1 MSFSY
6 LKNKFKKG
14 NGEGGK
20 EGDGVEAPVENR
32 EIIKLDELQE
42 GPAQETLEEG
52 PGKGAEDEL
61 LTQVMTRIN
70 EIENDIPRIKVSID
84 TLKTQINEL
93 REEIDRL
100 DRVIKDVMVLYEI
113 VSQQINPFKD
123 VDSSNPLLGEIQELS
138 EQVESLKAEISQIKS
153 DLRLLVID
161 GVDLDELIYDALSEG
176 RT

>member
-6 LKNKFKKG
+6 LKNKFKKK
-14 NGEGGK
+14 K
-20 EGDGVEAPVENR
+20 EGEANPEDNR
-32 EIIKLDELQE
+32 EIIKLDELEQE
-42 GPAQETLEEG
+42 AAEETPQRTKEE
-52 PGKGAEDEL
+52 EEL
-61 LTQVMTRIN
+61 LTQVMTRVN

-100 DRVIKDVMVLYEI
+100 DKVIKDVMVLYEI

-123 VDSSNPLLGEIQELS
+123 VDSSNPLLSEIQELS
-138 EQVESLKAEISQIKS
+138 EEIERLKAEIAQIKS

-161 GVDLDELIYDALSEG
+161 GMDLDDLIYEAMSEG
-176 RT
+176 GA

>member
-6 LKNKFKKG
+6 LKNKFKKKK
-14 NGEGGK
+14 GK
-20 EGDGVEAPVENR
+20 EGEAETAEDNR
-32 EIIKLDELQE
+32 EIIKLEELQE
-42 GPAQETLEEG
+42 EAAEETAQKKKEE
-52 PGKGAEDEL
+52 EEL

-84 TLKTQINEL
+84 TLKSQINEL

-100 DRVIKDVMVLYEI
+100 DKVIKDVMVLYEI

-123 VDSSNPLLGEIQELS
+123 VDSANPLLSEIQALREEIENLKGEI
-138 EQVESLKAEISQIKS
+138 AQIKS

-161 GVDLDELIYDALSEG
+161 GMDLDELIYEAMAEG
-176 RT
+176 GV

>member
-1 MSFSY
+1 
-6 LKNKFKKG
+6 
-14 NGEGGK
+14 
-20 EGDGVEAPVENR
+20 
-32 EIIKLDELQE
+32 
-42 GPAQETLEEG
+42 
-52 PGKGAEDEL
+52 
-61 LTQVMTRIN
+61 
-70 EIENDIPRIKVSID
+70 
-84 TLKTQINEL
+84 TQINEL